1 MNAVKQTSRNGIL
14 ALNGILLVVLA
25 AVVLSPSNIEAQ
37 STSNHRYLA
46 VPSVANGITTGIVYI
61 LDTTQRELAAVA
73 WDHNQNRIK
82 VLGYRNITAD
92 AKSVLNQ

>member
-1 MNAVKQTSRNGIL
+1 MKFAKQTSRNGII

-25 AVVLSPSNIEAQ
+25 AIVLSENHTEAQ

-82 VLGYRNITAD
+82 TLGYRNMTAD